1 MKNDNVNIDQKSI
14 LAKLLATENIT
25 VQHNNVP
32 TASFD
37 VKNRILTLPIF
48 KVKSKDVY
56 DMLTGHECAHALW
69 TNPDNWKEIMNN
81 DTLRQI
87 CNVLEDCRID
97 KMIQAKYPGLV
108 KNYING
114 FDILNNA
121 NFFGL
126 DDHDINDLSII
137 DKINVFWKSSKRLD
151 INFTD
156 EEKPYLPEV
165 DNLKTFE
172 DVIKLAKKLVKYQK
186 KKDEENKL
194 DKDGDIKIET
204 SPDGENEMNQSESG
218 ESNSGEKEKI
228 DKDDMK
234 EEEGKS
240 QSSENDKSEEGE
252 GQNEEG
258 LTPNATGAGGKTK
271 ITKPVSITNQ
281 NFEDAIKKFVDTD
294 DNSKRRYVTLPKCN
308 LKQTVITYKQF
319 LKDWNKLKSNGNSK
333 YKSEYRKDEI
343 GFYDYLKKDYKKF
356 KNDSLKTVMYLVK
369 EFEMKKSANAY
380 KRATTDKTGVID
392 PLKLKDYKFSEDIF
406 KRMTILP
413 DGKNHGM
420 MVLVDWSGSM
430 YDIIKPVTEQLS
442 NLAWFCQKVGIPY
455 EMYLFNSDRGHPRY
469 ADKTWIYKE
478 GDLNLENFAL
488 VNVASSRM
496 KKTELDD
503 SLTCMRWLALH
514 YSNRN
519 HYVDD
524 MPSPWYPGDD
534 GIAEY
539 LGLGSTPLNEA
550 LVACTELVPMF
561 KEKYNVEKFSFITLT
576 DGYANT
582 TNRSMKWCTN
592 EDGKTS
598 LESKHDE
605 TYKTVVKVKNRQ
617 YFSKNDYWGGGGLT
631 ESLLEVIK
639 KEFNTTNI
647 GFYLMKSK
655 SRREVER
662 EYSTYQRVKGRY
674 RLVHDM
680 DKTMKTFKKDGCIS
694 IDKKGYDEYFLTDG
708 SQSVKSAELQE
719 LSEDAKP
726 GEIKRMFAGS
736 MKKRLTS
743 RILLNKFI
751 EKVA

>member
-1 MKNDNVNIDQKSI
+1 
-14 LAKLLATENIT
+14 
-25 VQHNNVP
+25 
-32 TASFD
+32 
-37 VKNRILTLPIF
+37 
-48 KVKSKDVY
+48 
-56 DMLTGHECAHALW
+56 
-69 TNPDNWKEIMNN
+69 
-81 DTLRQI
+81 
-87 CNVLEDCRID
+87 
-97 KMIQAKYPGLV
+97 
-108 KNYING
+108 
-114 FDILNNA
+114 
-121 NFFGL
+121 
-126 DDHDINDLSII
+126 
-137 DKINVFWKSSKRLD
+137 
-151 INFTD
+151 
-156 EEKPYLPEV
+156 
-165 DNLKTFE
+165 
-172 DVIKLAKKLVKYQK
+172 
-186 KKDEENKL
+186 
-194 DKDGDIKIET
+194 
-204 SPDGENEMNQSESG
+204 
-218 ESNSGEKEKI
+218 
-228 DKDDMK
+228 
-234 EEEGKS
+234 
-240 QSSENDKSEEGE
+240 
-252 GQNEEG
+252 
-258 LTPNATGAGGKTK
+258 
-271 ITKPVSITNQ
+271 
-281 NFEDAIKKFVDTD
+281 
-294 DNSKRRYVTLPKCN
+294 
-308 LKQTVITYKQF
+308 
-319 LKDWNKLKSNGNSK
+319 
-333 YKSEYRKDEI
+333 
-343 GFYDYLKKDYKKF
+343 
-356 KNDSLKTVMYLVK
+356 
-369 EFEMKKSANAY
+369 
-380 KRATTDKTGVID
+380 
-392 PLKLKDYKFSEDIF
+392 
-406 KRMTILP
+406 MTILP

-455 EMYLFNSDRGHPRY
+455 EMYLFNSDRGHTRY
-469 ADKTWIYKE
+469 ADKTWTYKE

-488 VNVASSRM
+488 VNIASSRM

-550 LVACTELVPMF
+550 LIACTQLVPMF

-598 LESKHDE
+598 LESKHDD

-631 ESLLEVIK
+631 ESLLEMIK

-674 RLVHDM
+674 KVVHDM

-694 IDKKGYDEYFLTDG
+694 ISKKGYDEYFLTDG
-708 SQSVKSAELQE
+708 SQTVKSAELQE